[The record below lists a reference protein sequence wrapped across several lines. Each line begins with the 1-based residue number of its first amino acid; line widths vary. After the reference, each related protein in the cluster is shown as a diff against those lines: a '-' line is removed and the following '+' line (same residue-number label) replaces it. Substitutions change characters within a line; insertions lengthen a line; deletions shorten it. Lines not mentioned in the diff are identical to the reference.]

1 MSTQPTLYLQFIE
14 RATQRIF
21 AILMDHKE
29 GMTEPTN
36 IGPPDLYLQEE
47 GNTLTY
53 LSNDLNG
60 PSTMITQEEG
70 KKIIEEWIIDS
81 LTKHNYLYIYT
92 CRDNVEVVLEDIE
105 NLKKDEPEIFDIYDL
120 EFEIPEENPIY
131 KLYIAYD

>member
-1 MSTQPTLYLQFIE
+1 
-14 RATQRIF
+14 
-21 AILMDHKE
+21 MDHKE

>member
-1 MSTQPTLYLQFIE
+1 
-14 RATQRIF
+14 
-21 AILMDHKE
+21 
-29 GMTEPTN
+29 
-36 IGPPDLYLQEE
+36 
-47 GNTLTY
+47 
-53 LSNDLNG
+53 
-60 PSTMITQEEG
+60 MITMPTEVKDIRLLRRMEKAGFIKLHHQTGQKITGLYDKQNYFICTYIDEG
-70 KKIIEEWIIDS
+70 RPSFVFEGWIIDS

>member
-47 GNTLTY
+47 
-53 LSNDLNG
+53 
-60 PSTMITQEEG
+60 E
-70 KKIIEEWIIDS
+70 
-81 LTKHNYLYIYT
+81 
-92 CRDNVEVVLEDIE
+92 
-105 NLKKDEPEIFDIYDL
+105 
-120 EFEIPEENPIY
+120 
-131 KLYIAYD
+131 